1 MKKIN
6 TVLLFSLVFAMI
18 LSACST
24 GANQS
29 GTANQSTV
37 KPTAGNDTASSN
49 KKVVIGAALPDFS
62 DKWLSYLQ
70 DGMKKYQGTQKDI
83 EVTYVDA
90 QNDANKQLAQI
101 ENFIAQKVSAI
112 AIVPVDTVSVVDMV
126 NRANKANIPIIVVN
140 RQYDGVD
147 KATAYVGSES
157 LKAGLLETEE
167 VAKILGGKGN
177 IAIMNGQM
185 GHEAQIKR
193 TEGTKQ
199 IVGKNTGMKI
209 VLEGTG
215 AWDRAKGMALMENW
229 LNSGQKIDAIVA
241 NNDEMAIGAIMAAE
255 AAGKSKD
262 IVFAGVDAT
271 PDALE
276 FVKSGKLQVTVFQN
290 AAGQG
295 QGALETAVKAA
306 KGEKVEKFVYIP
318 YELVTKDNVED
329 YIKKW
334 K

>member
-1 MKKIN
+1 MKKLSL
-6 TVLLFSLVFAMI
+6 VLLFCLVFGVI
-18 LSACST
+18 SACSS
-24 GANQS
+24 ASNQTSS
-29 GTANQSTV
+29 GNQSTD
-37 KPTAGNDTASSN
+37 KPSGGNDAATG
-49 KKVVIGAALPDFS
+49 KKIVIGTALPDFS

-70 DGMKKYQGTQKDI
+70 DGMKKYQDTQKDL

-90 QNDANKQLAQI
+90 QNDANKQLSQV
-101 ENFIAQKVSAI
+101 ENFISQKVSAI
-112 AIVPVDTVSVVDMV
+112 AIVPVDTVSIVDMV
-126 NRANKANIPIIVVN
+126 DRANKANIPIIVVN
-140 RQYDGVD
+140 RQYDSVD

-167 VAKILGGKGN
+167 VAKLLGGKGN
-177 IAIMNGQM
+177 IGIMNGQM
-185 GHEAQIKR
+185 GQEAQIKR

-199 IVGKNTGMKI
+199 VVSKNPDMKV

-215 AWDRAKGMALMENW
+215 SWDRAKGMALMENW
-229 LNSGQKIDAIVA
+229 LNSGQKINAIVS

-295 QGALETAVKAA
+295 QGALETAIKAA

-318 YELVTKDNVED
+318 YELVTKDNVEE